1 MATPATPL
9 VDSNSPPVNP
19 VVAIGSVTKN
29 MDHGRGQRTGA
40 CVMPPYAAPPP
51 PPSPPS
57 PLAQHARGASCDEDV
72 QAWEWNCVDSGAQ
85 DMQLLTMSCT
95 HHIYVGNLPISSRTG
110 HTCMY
115 ITNKGAPVVATAAWS
130 KALGSSGRAG
140 RVEHQSHHAHAHASH
155 ESWDGRPMSL
165 ATTTTIS
172 TPNAGSMG
180 ARHTTRA
187 MRCAPS
193 PCQRRATCSVF
204 RARRCAWR
212 GCRYPICDGSRRLQ
226 IPWRCAAFHTQS
238 WGRRPRHGNGTVHR
252 GPPPHRPPRPHSTR
266 HHPCRN
272 PPLPGRLS
280 RM

>member
-1 MATPATPL
+1 
-9 VDSNSPPVNP
+9 
-19 VVAIGSVTKN
+19 
-29 MDHGRGQRTGA
+29 
-40 CVMPPYAAPPP
+40 MPPYAAPPP

-115 ITNKGAPVVATAAWS
+115 ITGAPVVATAAWS

-172 TPNAGSMG
+172 TPNAGSRG
-180 ARHTTRA
+180 PGIRPAPCAVHRHHVNAVQRA
-187 MRCAPS
+187 P
-193 PCQRRATCSVF
+193 CSVLGAVHGADAGTPF
-204 RARRCAWR
+204 ATEADDCKSL
-212 GCRYPICDGSRRLQ
+212 GVV
-226 IPWRCAAFHTQS
+226 
-238 WGRRPRHGNGTVHR
+238 RPSTHKAGVVAHDMETVPANQ
-252 GPPPHRPPRPHSTR
+252 PPP
-266 HHPCRN
+266 N
-272 PPLPGRLS
+272 PPTTQPPHAPVRGSVFLSTKTEKNRVTAARSRLVS
-280 RM
+280 KTP